1 MEFWEKCA
9 LALATLTPI
18 HETFNQGVM
27 GSNPIGLTNNNELNR
42 NQIRLDNIKGR
53 GYPAYLGGAYSN
65 ACPFGGHAAILT
77 KVYTD
82 RRAM

>member
-1 MEFWEKCA
+1 MPSPLSEEASDAKDRKLGF
-9 LALATLTPI
+9 
-18 HETFNQGVM
+18 FQ
-27 GSNPIGLTNNNELNR
+27 
-42 NQIRLDNIKGR
+42 RLVTR